1 MKYLVFLFYADKSYF
16 IADNTNNTLINEM
29 FSKRTN
35 WDLHPNRLTQLID
48 ERRSQGLP
56 IIDLTESNPTKCGF
70 DYHADE
76 LLDALVEEDNLEYK
90 PNPKGS
96 LKARRTIS
104 EYYKEMG
111 ITVNPEQIF
120 LTSSTSESYNFIF
133 RLLMDVGDEI
143 LVPQP
148 SYPLLDY
155 LAQINDVRVKYYKLL
170 YDDEWHIDFHS
181 LRIAISKNTK
191 AILVIH
197 PNNPT
202 GSYVK
207 KDEFNSLVEIAA
219 DNNLAII
226 SDEVFLEYPLY
237 ADERRIKSFADTDSV
252 LTFTLNGISKMLGLP
267 QMKLGWIVVKGGGKY
282 SDEASTRLEVLTD
295 TFLPVSSPIQN
306 ALSKWMNDR
315 RRVSHQILNRIR
327 ENYQALNEYVKNY
340 PLFQVYKIEGG
351 WNAIIKFPYNTLT
364 EDVSEYLVS
373 KHGVVVQP
381 GYFYDFEKNDCIII
395 SLIVKKEMFRQ
406 GIETIA
412 REIQKL

>member
-1 MKYLVFLFYADKSYF
+1 MKILVFPFYADKSYF
-16 IADNTNNTLINEM
+16 IVDNTNKALITTM
-29 FSKRTN
+29 FSKRTD

-96 LKARRTIS
+96 FRARQTIS
-104 EYYKEMG
+104 EYYNEMG

-155 LAQINDVRVKYYKLL
+155 IAQISDVRVKYYKLL

-181 LRIAISKNTK
+181 LRHAISKNTE

-207 KDEFNSLVEIAA
+207 KDEYDSLVEIAA
-219 DNNLAII
+219 NNNLSII
-226 SDEVFLEYPLY
+226 SDEVFFGYPFY
-237 ADERRIKSFADTDSV
+237 NEDRRIISFANTDSV

-267 QMKLGWIVVKGGGKY
+267 QMKLGWIVVKGGGKK
-282 SDEASTRLEVLTD
+282 SDEASMRLEVLTD

-306 ALSKWMNDR
+306 ALSKWMSNR
-315 RRVSHQILNRIR
+315 RRISHQIINRTR
-327 ENYQALNEYVKNY
+327 KNYEALIECVKNY
-340 PLFQVYKIEGG
+340 PLLQVYKIEGG

-364 EDVSEYLVS
+364 EDLSEYLVT
-373 KHGVVVQP
+373 KYGVIVQP
-381 GYFYDFEKNDCIII
+381 GYYFDFEKNDSIVV
-395 SLIVKKEMFRQ
+395 SLIVKKEIFTQ

-412 REIQKL
+412 RGI

>member
-1 MKYLVFLFYADKSYF
+1 
-16 IADNTNNTLINEM
+16 M

-56 IIDLTESNPTKCGF
+56 IIDLTESNPTKCEF
-70 DYHADE
+70 DYHANE
-76 LLDALVEEDNLEYK
+76 MLDALVEEDNLVYK

-96 LKARRTIS
+96 MKARQTIS
-104 EYYKEMG
+104 GYYNEMR

-143 LVPQP
+143 LIPQP

-155 LAQINDVRVKYYKLL
+155 IAQINDARVKYYKLL

-181 LRIAISKNTK
+181 LRDAISKKTK

-207 KDEFNSLVEIAA
+207 KDEYSALVEIAA
-219 DNNLAII
+219 NNNLAII
-226 SDEVFLEYPLY
+226 SDEVFLEYPFY
-237 ADERRIKSFADTDSV
+237 SDSRRTKSFADTDSV

-267 QMKLGWIVVKGGGKY
+267 QMKLGWIVVKGGGKK
-282 SDEASTRLEVLTD
+282 SDVASTRLEVLTD

-306 ALSKWMNDR
+306 ALSKWMSNR
-315 RRVSHQILNRIR
+315 RRISHQIINRTR
-327 ENYQALNEYVKNY
+327 ENYEALIECVKNY
-340 PLFQVYKIEGG
+340 PLLQVYKIEGG
-351 WNAIIKFPYNTLT
+351 WNAIIKLPYNTLT
-364 EDVSEYLVS
+364 EDLSEYLVT
-373 KHGVVVQP
+373 KYGVIVQP
-381 GYFYDFEKNDCIII
+381 GYFYDFVKNDHIVIG
-395 SLIVKKEMFRQ
+395 LIVKKGVFKL

-412 REIQKL
+412 GEIQKL